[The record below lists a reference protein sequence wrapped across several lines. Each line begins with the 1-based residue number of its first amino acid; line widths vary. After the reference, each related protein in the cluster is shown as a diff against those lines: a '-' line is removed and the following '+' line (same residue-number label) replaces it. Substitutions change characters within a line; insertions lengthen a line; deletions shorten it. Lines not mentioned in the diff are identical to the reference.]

1 MIYSGLIHFAD
12 ITSKEQNRLKGPV
25 KEVNG
30 EDHQMETEEEIN
42 PETNS
47 EADENLTEDAVE
59 IDLEDDDLTE
69 LLGLEEEEE
78 EENID
83 AHIEAAE
90 IVELPELEE
99 VDLEHFEDD
108 ELNDETVATEDSI
121 LEEDF
126 LHKFTEDDLS
136 PLSFAGTEVVIFA
149 VEKKQ
154 AELLQRYLIERA
166 GMEVDCVTKRQ
177 NLWRLLKLD
186 PMDLVII
193 ETGAVENPDA
203 LEVMQQTKDQF
214 PEVHF
219 ICISGP
225 VSLERRLQ
233 FLNAGALDY
242 LTRPIHLSAIAQS
255 ILVHLSRTDAYE
267 NEGEFVD
274 IDSVADD
281 IPVEETLVDSTDIYH
296 DENLSGIEG
305 LQEDDLILG
314 DEIDLIDEDF

>member
-1 MIYSGLIHFAD
+1 MAP
-12 ITSKEQNRLKGPV
+12 SKDA
-25 KEVNG
+25 NG
-30 EDHQMETEEEIN
+30 EEYQMETEEEIN

-47 EADENLTEDAVE
+47 EADENLTGDAVE

-108 ELNDETVATEDSI
+108 ELNDETFATEDSI

-136 PLSFAGTEVVIFA
+136 PLSFARTQVVIFA
-149 VEKKQ
+149 VEKVQ
-154 AELLQRYLIERA
+154 AELLQRYLSERA
-166 GMEVDCVTKRQ
+166 GMEVDCVSKRQ

-186 PMDLVII
+186 PMDLVIF
-193 ETGAVENPDA
+193 ETGSVENSDA

-242 LTRPIHLSAIAQS
+242 LTRPVHLSTVAQS
-255 ILVHLSRTDAYE
+255 VLVQLSRTDTYE
-267 NEGEFVD
+267 NEEEFVD
-274 IDSVADD
+274 LDSVAED
-281 IPVEETLVDSTDIYH
+281 IPVEEILVDSADTYH
-296 DENLSGIEG
+296 DEDLSGTEG

-314 DEIDLIDEDF
+314 DEIDLVDEDF

>member
-1 MIYSGLIHFAD
+1 
-12 ITSKEQNRLKGPV
+12 
-25 KEVNG
+25 
-30 EDHQMETEEEIN
+30 METEEEIN
-42 PETNS
+42 PDTNV
-47 EADENLTEDAVE
+47 EADENLKEDAVE

-78 EENID
+78 EEEEENLD

-108 ELNDETVATEDSI
+108 ELNEETIASEDSI

-126 LHKFTEDDLS
+126 LHKFTEGDLS
-136 PLSFAGTEVVIFA
+136 PLSFAGTQVVIFA

-166 GMEVDCVTKRQ
+166 GMEVDCVSKRQ

-186 PMDLVII
+186 PMDLVIF
-193 ETGAVENPDA
+193 ETGSVENSDA

-242 LTRPIHLSAIAQS
+242 LTRPVHLSTVAQS
-255 ILVHLSRTDAYE
+255 VLVQLSRTDTYE
-267 NEGEFVD
+267 NEEEFVD
-274 IDSVADD
+274 LDSLADD
-281 IPVEETLVDSTDIYH
+281 IPVEETLVDSADTYH
-296 DENLSGIEG
+296 DEDLSGIEG

-314 DEIDLIDEDF
+314 DEIDLVDEDF

>member
-1 MIYSGLIHFAD
+1 
-12 ITSKEQNRLKGPV
+12 
-25 KEVNG
+25 
-30 EDHQMETEEEIN
+30 METEEEIN
-42 PETNS
+42 PDTNA

-136 PLSFAGTEVVIFA
+136 PLSFARTQVVIFA
-149 VEKKQ
+149 VEKVQ
-154 AELLQRYLIERA
+154 AELLQRYLSERA
-166 GMEVDCVTKRQ
+166 GMEVDCVSKRQ

-186 PMDLVII
+186 PMDLVIF
-193 ETGAVENPDA
+193 ETGSVENSDA

-242 LTRPIHLSAIAQS
+242 LTRPVHLSTVAQS
-255 ILVHLSRTDAYE
+255 VLVQLSRTDTYE
-267 NEGEFVD
+267 NEEEFVD
-274 IDSVADD
+274 LDSVADD
-281 IPVEETLVDSTDIYH
+281 IPVEETLVDSADTYH
-296 DENLSGIEG
+296 DEDLSGTEG

-314 DEIDLIDEDF
+314 DEIDLVDEDF

>member
-1 MIYSGLIHFAD
+1 
-12 ITSKEQNRLKGPV
+12 
-25 KEVNG
+25 
-30 EDHQMETEEEIN
+30 METEEEIS
-42 PETNS
+42 PETNA
-47 EADENLTEDAVE
+47 EVDENLMEDPVE
-59 IDLEDDDLTE
+59 IDLEDEDLTE

-78 EENID
+78 EEENLD
-83 AHIEAAE
+83 EHIEAAG
-90 IVELPELEE
+90 IVELPGLEE
-99 VDLEHFEDD
+99 ADLQDFEDD
-108 ELNDETVATEDSI
+108 ELNDEMSASEDS
-121 LEEDF
+121 LPQDEF
-126 LHKFTEDDLS
+126 LHKFTEGDLS

-193 ETGAVENPDA
+193 ETGAVENSDA

-242 LTRPIHLSAIAQS
+242 LTRPIHLSTIAQS

-274 IDSVADD
+274 LDSVAND
-281 IPVEETLVDSTDIYH
+281 IPEEETLLDSDDNYH
-296 DENLSGIEG
+296 DEDLSGIAG
-305 LQEDDLILG
+305 LHEDDLILG
-314 DEIDLIDEDF
+314 DEIDLVDEDF

>member
-1 MIYSGLIHFAD
+1 
-12 ITSKEQNRLKGPV
+12 
-25 KEVNG
+25 
-30 EDHQMETEEEIN
+30 METEEEIN
-42 PETNS
+42 LETNS
-47 EADENLTEDAVE
+47 EADVNLTEDAVE

-69 LLGLEEEEE
+69 LLGLEEEDEE
-78 EENID
+78 EVPD
-83 AHIEAAE
+83 AE
-90 IVELPELEE
+90 IKDADTEEQHWLED
-99 VDLEHFEDD
+99 VDLEDFEDD
-108 ELNDETVATEDSI
+108 ELNDEISVSEDS
-121 LEEDF
+121 LPQDEF
-126 LHKFTEDDLS
+126 LHKFTEGDLS

-193 ETGAVENPDA
+193 ETGAVENSDA

-242 LTRPIHLSAIAQS
+242 LTRPIHLSTIAQS

-267 NEGEFVD
+267 NE
-274 IDSVADD
+274 
-281 IPVEETLVDSTDIYH
+281 
-296 DENLSGIEG
+296 
-305 LQEDDLILG
+305 
-314 DEIDLIDEDF
+314 

>member
-1 MIYSGLIHFAD
+1 
-12 ITSKEQNRLKGPV
+12 
-25 KEVNG
+25 
-30 EDHQMETEEEIN
+30 METEEEIS
-42 PETNS
+42 PETNA
-47 EADENLTEDAVE
+47 EEDENLTEDAVE

-78 EENID
+78 EEEEENLD

-126 LHKFTEDDLS
+126 LHKFTEGDLS
-136 PLSFAGTEVVIFA
+136 PLSFAGTQVVIFA
-149 VEKKQ
+149 LEKKQ

-193 ETGAVENPDA
+193 ETGAVENSDA

-242 LTRPIHLSAIAQS
+242 LTRPIHLSTVAQS
-255 ILVHLSRTDAYE
+255 VLVQLSRTDTYE
-267 NEGEFVD
+267 NEEEFVD
-274 IDSVADD
+274 LDSVAED
-281 IPVEETLVDSTDIYH
+281 IPVEETLVDSTDTYH
-296 DENLSGIEG
+296 DEDLSGTEG
-305 LQEDDLILG
+305 LQDDDLILG
-314 DEIDLIDEDF
+314 DEIDLVDEDF

>member
-1 MIYSGLIHFAD
+1 
-12 ITSKEQNRLKGPV
+12 
-25 KEVNG
+25 
-30 EDHQMETEEEIN
+30 METEEEIN
-42 PETNS
+42 PEINS
-47 EADENLTEDAVE
+47 EADVNLTEDTVE
-59 IDLEDDDLTE
+59 IDLEDDDLSE

-83 AHIEAAE
+83 AHIEASE

-99 VDLEHFEDD
+99 VDLDHFEDD
-108 ELNDETVATEDSI
+108 ELNEETIASEDSI

-126 LHKFTEDDLS
+126 LHKFTEGDLS
-136 PLSFAGTEVVIFA
+136 PLSFAGTQVVIFA

-193 ETGAVENPDA
+193 ETGAVENSDA

-242 LTRPIHLSAIAQS
+242 LTRPIHLSTIAQS
-255 ILVHLSRTDAYE
+255 VLVQLSRTDAYE
-267 NEGEFVD
+267 NEEELVD
-274 IDSVADD
+274 LDSVADD
-281 IPVEETLVDSTDIYH
+281 IPVEETLVDSADTYH
-296 DENLSGIEG
+296 DEDLSGTEG

-314 DEIDLIDEDF
+314 DEIDLVDEDF

>member
-1 MIYSGLIHFAD
+1 
-12 ITSKEQNRLKGPV
+12 
-25 KEVNG
+25 
-30 EDHQMETEEEIN
+30 METEEEIN

-78 EENID
+78 EEEEENLD

-193 ETGAVENPDA
+193 ETGAVENSDA

-242 LTRPIHLSAIAQS
+242 LTRPIHLSTIAQS

-274 IDSVADD
+274 LDSVADD
-281 IPVEETLVDSTDIYH
+281 IPVEETLVDSADTYH
-296 DENLSGIEG
+296 DEDLSGTEG

-314 DEIDLIDEDF
+314 DEIDLVDEDF

>member
-1 MIYSGLIHFAD
+1 
-12 ITSKEQNRLKGPV
+12 
-25 KEVNG
+25 
-30 EDHQMETEEEIN
+30 METEEEIN
-42 PETNS
+42 PDTNA

-108 ELNDETVATEDSI
+108 ELNDEISASEDS
-121 LEEDF
+121 LPQDEF

-136 PLSFAGTEVVIFA
+136 PLSFAGTQVVIFA
-149 VEKKQ
+149 VEKVQ
-154 AELLQRYLIERA
+154 AELLQRYLSERA
-166 GMEVDCVTKRQ
+166 GMEVDCVSKRQ

-186 PMDLVII
+186 PMDLVIF
-193 ETGAVENPDA
+193 ETGSVENSDA

-214 PEVHF
+214 PGVHF

-242 LTRPIHLSAIAQS
+242 LTRPVHLSTVAQS
-255 ILVHLSRTDAYE
+255 VLVQLSRTDTYE
-267 NEGEFVD
+267 NEEGFVD
-274 IDSVADD
+274 LDSVADD
-281 IPVEETLVDSTDIYH
+281 IPVEETLVDSADTYH
-296 DENLSGIEG
+296 DEDLSGTEG

-314 DEIDLIDEDF
+314 DEIDLVDEDF

>member
-1 MIYSGLIHFAD
+1 MAP
-12 ITSKEQNRLKGPV
+12 SKDANE
-25 KEVNG
+25 E
-30 EDHQMETEEEIN
+30 EYQMETEEEIN

-136 PLSFAGTEVVIFA
+136 PLSFARTQVVIFA
-149 VEKKQ
+149 VEKVQ
-154 AELLQRYLIERA
+154 AELLQRYLSERA
-166 GMEVDCVTKRQ
+166 GMEVDCVSKRQ

-186 PMDLVII
+186 PMDLVIF
-193 ETGAVENPDA
+193 ETGSVENSDA

-242 LTRPIHLSAIAQS
+242 LTRPVHLSTVAQS
-255 ILVHLSRTDAYE
+255 VLVQLSRTDTYE
-267 NEGEFVD
+267 NEEGFVD
-274 IDSVADD
+274 LDSVADD
-281 IPVEETLVDSTDIYH
+281 IPVEETLVDSADTYH
-296 DENLSGIEG
+296 DEDLSGTEG

-314 DEIDLIDEDF
+314 DEIDLVDEDF

>member
-1 MIYSGLIHFAD
+1 MAP
-12 ITSKEQNRLKGPV
+12 SKDA
-25 KEVNG
+25 NG
-30 EDHQMETEEEIN
+30 EEYQMETEEEIN

-136 PLSFAGTEVVIFA
+136 PLSFARTQVVIFA
-149 VEKKQ
+149 VEKVQ
-154 AELLQRYLIERA
+154 AELLQRYLSERA
-166 GMEVDCVTKRQ
+166 GMEVDCVSKRQ

-186 PMDLVII
+186 PMDLVIF
-193 ETGAVENPDA
+193 ETGSVENSDA

-214 PEVHF
+214 PEVHL

-242 LTRPIHLSAIAQS
+242 LTRPVHLSTVAQS
-255 ILVHLSRTDAYE
+255 VLVQLSRTDTYE
-267 NEGEFVD
+267 NEEELVD
-274 IDSVADD
+274 LDSVADD
-281 IPVEETLVDSTDIYH
+281 IPVEETLVDSADTYH
-296 DENLSGIEG
+296 DEDLSGTEG
-305 LQEDDLILG
+305 LQDDDLILG
-314 DEIDLIDEDF
+314 DEIDLVDEDF

>member
-1 MIYSGLIHFAD
+1 
-12 ITSKEQNRLKGPV
+12 
-25 KEVNG
+25 
-30 EDHQMETEEEIN
+30 METEEEIN
-42 PETNS
+42 LDTTA
-47 EADENLTEDAVE
+47 EADENLTKDAVE

-69 LLGLEEEEE
+69 LFGLEEEEE
-78 EENID
+78 EENLD

-108 ELNDETVATEDSI
+108 ELNEETIASEGSI

-126 LHKFTEDDLS
+126 LHKFTEGDLS

-149 VEKKQ
+149 AEKKQ

-242 LTRPIHLSAIAQS
+242 LTRPIHLSTIAQS
-255 ILVHLSRTDAYE
+255 ILVQLSRAVTYE
-267 NEGEFVD
+267 NEEELVD
-274 IDSVADD
+274 LDSVAVD
-281 IPVEETLVDSTDIYH
+281 IPVEETLVDSAEIYH
-296 DENLSGIEG
+296 DEDLSGTGG
-305 LQEDDLILG
+305 LLGDYLILG
-314 DEIDLIDEDF
+314 DEIDLVDEDF

>member
-1 MIYSGLIHFAD
+1 
-12 ITSKEQNRLKGPV
+12 
-25 KEVNG
+25 
-30 EDHQMETEEEIN
+30 METEEEIN

-108 ELNDETVATEDSI
+108 ELNDETVASEDS
-121 LEEDF
+121 LPQDEF
-126 LHKFTEDDLS
+126 LHKFTEGDLS

-186 PMDLVII
+186 PMDLVIF
-193 ETGAVENPDA
+193 ETGSIENSDA

-242 LTRPIHLSAIAQS
+242 LTRPVHLSTVAQS
-255 ILVHLSRTDAYE
+255 VLVQLSRTDTIE
-267 NEGEFVD
+267 NEEEFVD
-274 IDSVADD
+274 LDSVADD
-281 IPVEETLVDSTDIYH
+281 IPVEETLVDSADTYH
-296 DENLSGIEG
+296 DEDLSGTEG

-314 DEIDLIDEDF
+314 DEIDLVDEDF

>member
-1 MIYSGLIHFAD
+1 
-12 ITSKEQNRLKGPV
+12 
-25 KEVNG
+25 
-30 EDHQMETEEEIN
+30 METEEEIN

-47 EADENLTEDAVE
+47 EADENLTGDAVE

-108 ELNDETVATEDSI
+108 ELNDEISVSEDS
-121 LEEDF
+121 LPQDEF

-136 PLSFAGTEVVIFA
+136 PLSFARTQVVIFA
-149 VEKKQ
+149 VEKVQ
-154 AELLQRYLIERA
+154 AELLQRYLSERA
-166 GMEVDCVTKRQ
+166 GMEVDCVSKRQ

-186 PMDLVII
+186 PMDLVIF
-193 ETGAVENPDA
+193 ETGSVENSDA

-242 LTRPIHLSAIAQS
+242 LTRPVHLSTVAQS
-255 ILVHLSRTDAYE
+255 VLVQLSRTDTYE
-267 NEGEFVD
+267 NEEEFVD
-274 IDSVADD
+274 LDSVADD
-281 IPVEETLVDSTDIYH
+281 IPVEETLVDSADTYH
-296 DENLSGIEG
+296 DEDLSGTEG
-305 LQEDDLILG
+305 LQDDDLILG
-314 DEIDLIDEDF
+314 DEIDLVDEDF

>member
-1 MIYSGLIHFAD
+1 
-12 ITSKEQNRLKGPV
+12 
-25 KEVNG
+25 
-30 EDHQMETEEEIN
+30 METEEEIN

-47 EADENLTEDAVE
+47 EADENITEDAVE

-136 PLSFAGTEVVIFA
+136 PLSFARTQVVIFA
-149 VEKKQ
+149 VEKVQ
-154 AELLQRYLIERA
+154 AELLQRYLSERA
-166 GMEVDCVTKRQ
+166 GMEVDCVSKRQ

-186 PMDLVII
+186 PMDLVIF
-193 ETGAVENPDA
+193 ETGSVENSDA

-214 PEVHF
+214 PEVHL

-242 LTRPIHLSAIAQS
+242 LTRPVHLSTVAQS
-255 ILVHLSRTDAYE
+255 VLVQLSRTDTYE
-267 NEGEFVD
+267 NEEGFVD
-274 IDSVADD
+274 LDSVADD
-281 IPVEETLVDSTDIYH
+281 IPVEETLVDSADTYH
-296 DENLSGIEG
+296 DEDLSGTEG

-314 DEIDLIDEDF
+314 DEIDLVDEDF

>member
-1 MIYSGLIHFAD
+1 MAP
-12 ITSKEQNRLKGPV
+12 SKDANE
-25 KEVNG
+25 E
-30 EDHQMETEEEIN
+30 EYQMETEEEIN

-47 EADENLTEDAVE
+47 EADENLTGDAVE

-108 ELNDETVATEDSI
+108 ELNDETFATEDSI

-136 PLSFAGTEVVIFA
+136 PLSFARTQVVIFA
-149 VEKKQ
+149 VEKVQ
-154 AELLQRYLIERA
+154 AELLQRYLSERA
-166 GMEVDCVTKRQ
+166 GMEVDCVSKRQ

-186 PMDLVII
+186 PMDLVIF
-193 ETGAVENPDA
+193 ETGSVENSDA

-214 PEVHF
+214 PEVHL

-242 LTRPIHLSAIAQS
+242 LTRPVHLSTVAQS
-255 ILVHLSRTDAYE
+255 VLVQLSRTDTYE
-267 NEGEFVD
+267 NEEELVD
-274 IDSVADD
+274 LDSVADD
-281 IPVEETLVDSTDIYH
+281 IPVEETLVDSADTYH
-296 DENLSGIEG
+296 DEDLSGTEG

-314 DEIDLIDEDF
+314 DEIDLVDEDF

>member
-1 MIYSGLIHFAD
+1 
-12 ITSKEQNRLKGPV
+12 
-25 KEVNG
+25 
-30 EDHQMETEEEIN
+30 METEEEIN

-108 ELNDETVATEDSI
+108 ELNDETFATEDSI

-136 PLSFAGTEVVIFA
+136 PLSFARTQVVIFA
-149 VEKKQ
+149 VEKVQ
-154 AELLQRYLIERA
+154 AELLQRYLSERA
-166 GMEVDCVTKRQ
+166 GMEVDCVSKRQ

-186 PMDLVII
+186 PMDLVIF
-193 ETGAVENPDA
+193 ETGSIENSDA

-242 LTRPIHLSAIAQS
+242 LTRPVHLSTVAQS
-255 ILVHLSRTDAYE
+255 VLVQLSRTDTYE
-267 NEGEFVD
+267 NEEELVD
-274 IDSVADD
+274 LDSVADD
-281 IPVEETLVDSTDIYH
+281 IPVEETLVDSADTYH
-296 DENLSGIEG
+296 DEDLSGTEG

-314 DEIDLIDEDF
+314 DEIDLVDEDF

>member
-1 MIYSGLIHFAD
+1 
-12 ITSKEQNRLKGPV
+12 
-25 KEVNG
+25 
-30 EDHQMETEEEIN
+30 METEEEIN
-42 PETNS
+42 PDTNA

-136 PLSFAGTEVVIFA
+136 PLSFARTQVVIFA
-149 VEKKQ
+149 VEKVQ
-154 AELLQRYLIERA
+154 AELLQRYLSERA
-166 GMEVDCVTKRQ
+166 GMEVDCVSKRQ

-186 PMDLVII
+186 PMDLVIF
-193 ETGAVENPDA
+193 ETGSVENSDA

-242 LTRPIHLSAIAQS
+242 LTRPVHLSTVAQS
-255 ILVHLSRTDAYE
+255 VLVQLSRTDTYE
-267 NEGEFVD
+267 NEEEFVD
-274 IDSVADD
+274 LDSVADD
-281 IPVEETLVDSTDIYH
+281 IPVEETLVDSADTYH
-296 DENLSGIEG
+296 DEDLSGTEG
-305 LQEDDLILG
+305 LQDDDLILG
-314 DEIDLIDEDF
+314 DEIDLVDEDF

>member
-1 MIYSGLIHFAD
+1 
-12 ITSKEQNRLKGPV
+12 
-25 KEVNG
+25 
-30 EDHQMETEEEIN
+30 METEEEIN

-47 EADENLTEDAVE
+47 EADENLTGDAVE

-136 PLSFAGTEVVIFA
+136 PLSFARTQVVIFA
-149 VEKKQ
+149 VEKVQ
-154 AELLQRYLIERA
+154 AELLQRYLSERA
-166 GMEVDCVTKRQ
+166 GMEVDCVSKRQ

-186 PMDLVII
+186 PMDLVIF
-193 ETGAVENPDA
+193 ETGSVENSDA

-242 LTRPIHLSAIAQS
+242 LTRPVHLSTVAQS
-255 ILVHLSRTDAYE
+255 VLVQLSRTDTYE
-267 NEGEFVD
+267 NEEELVD
-274 IDSVADD
+274 LDSVADD
-281 IPVEETLVDSTDIYH
+281 IPVEETLVDSADTYH
-296 DENLSGIEG
+296 DEDLSGTEG

-314 DEIDLIDEDF
+314 DEIDLVDKDF

>member
-1 MIYSGLIHFAD
+1 
-12 ITSKEQNRLKGPV
+12 
-25 KEVNG
+25 
-30 EDHQMETEEEIN
+30 METEEEIN

-99 VDLEHFEDD
+99 VDLQHFEDD
-108 ELNDETVATEDSI
+108 ELNDETVASEDS
-121 LEEDF
+121 LPQDEF
-126 LHKFTEDDLS
+126 LHKFTEGDLS

-193 ETGAVENPDA
+193 ETGAVENSDA

-242 LTRPIHLSAIAQS
+242 LTRPVHLSTVAQS
-255 ILVHLSRTDAYE
+255 VLVQLSRTDTYE
-267 NEGEFVD
+267 NEEEFVD
-274 IDSVADD
+274 LDSVADD
-281 IPVEETLVDSTDIYH
+281 IPVEETLVDSADTYH
-296 DENLSGIEG
+296 DEDLSGIEG

-314 DEIDLIDEDF
+314 DEIDLVDEDF

>member
-1 MIYSGLIHFAD
+1 
-12 ITSKEQNRLKGPV
+12 
-25 KEVNG
+25 
-30 EDHQMETEEEIN
+30 METEEEIS
-42 PETNS
+42 PETNA
-47 EADENLTEDAVE
+47 EVDENLTEDAVE

-78 EENID
+78 DENID

-99 VDLEHFEDD
+99 VDLQNFEDD
-108 ELNDETVATEDSI
+108 ELNDEISASEDS
-121 LEEDF
+121 LPQDEF

-136 PLSFAGTEVVIFA
+136 PLSFAGTQVVIFA
-149 VEKKQ
+149 VEKVQ
-154 AELLQRYLIERA
+154 AELLQRYLSERA
-166 GMEVDCVTKRQ
+166 GMEVDCVSKRQ

-193 ETGAVENPDA
+193 ETGAVENSDA

-242 LTRPIHLSAIAQS
+242 LTRP
-255 ILVHLSRTDAYE
+255 VHLSTVAQSVLVQLSRTGTYE
-267 NEGEFVD
+267 NEEELVD
-274 IDSVADD
+274 LDSVADN
-281 IPVEETLVDSTDIYH
+281 IPVEETLVDSADTYH
-296 DENLSGIEG
+296 DEDLSETEG

-314 DEIDLIDEDF
+314 DEIDLVDEDF

>member
-1 MIYSGLIHFAD
+1 
-12 ITSKEQNRLKGPV
+12 
-25 KEVNG
+25 
-30 EDHQMETEEEIN
+30 METEEEIN

-78 EENID
+78 DENID

-90 IVELPELEE
+90 IIELPELEE

-136 PLSFAGTEVVIFA
+136 PLSFARTQVVIFA
-149 VEKKQ
+149 VEKVQ
-154 AELLQRYLIERA
+154 AELLQRYLSERA
-166 GMEVDCVTKRQ
+166 GMEVDCVSKRQ

-186 PMDLVII
+186 PMDLVIF
-193 ETGAVENPDA
+193 ETGSVENSDA

-242 LTRPIHLSAIAQS
+242 LTRP
-255 ILVHLSRTDAYE
+255 VHLSTVAQSVLVQLSRTGTYE
-267 NEGEFVD
+267 NEEELVD
-274 IDSVADD
+274 LDSVADD
-281 IPVEETLVDSTDIYH
+281 IPVEETLVDSADTYH
-296 DENLSGIEG
+296 DEDLSGTEG
-305 LQEDDLILG
+305 LQDDDLILG
-314 DEIDLIDEDF
+314 DEIDLVDEDF

>member
-1 MIYSGLIHFAD
+1 
-12 ITSKEQNRLKGPV
+12 
-25 KEVNG
+25 
-30 EDHQMETEEEIN
+30 METEEEIN

-108 ELNDETVATEDSI
+108 ELNDETFATEDSI

-136 PLSFAGTEVVIFA
+136 PLSFARTQVVIFA
-149 VEKKQ
+149 VEKVQ
-154 AELLQRYLIERA
+154 AELLQRYLSERA
-166 GMEVDCVTKRQ
+166 GMEVDCVSKRQ

-186 PMDLVII
+186 PMDLVIF
-193 ETGAVENPDA
+193 ETGSVENSDA

-242 LTRPIHLSAIAQS
+242 LTRPVHLSTVAQS
-255 ILVHLSRTDAYE
+255 VLVQLSRTDTYE
-267 NEGEFVD
+267 NEEELVD
-274 IDSVADD
+274 LDSVADD
-281 IPVEETLVDSTDIYH
+281 IPVEETLVDSADTYH
-296 DENLSGIEG
+296 DEDLSGTEG

-314 DEIDLIDEDF
+314 DEIDLVDEDF

>member
-1 MIYSGLIHFAD
+1 MAP
-12 ITSKEQNRLKGPV
+12 SKDANE
-25 KEVNG
+25 E
-30 EDHQMETEEEIN
+30 EYQMETEEEIN
-42 PETNS
+42 PEINS

-136 PLSFAGTEVVIFA
+136 PLSFARTQVVIFA
-149 VEKKQ
+149 VEKVQ

-166 GMEVDCVTKRQ
+166 GMEVDCVSKRQ

-186 PMDLVII
+186 PMDLVIF
-193 ETGAVENPDA
+193 ETGSVENSDA

-242 LTRPIHLSAIAQS
+242 LTRPVHLSTVAQS
-255 ILVHLSRTDAYE
+255 VLVQLSRTDTYE
-267 NEGEFVD
+267 NEEGFVD

-281 IPVEETLVDSTDIYH
+281 IPVEETLVDSADTYH
-296 DENLSGIEG
+296 DEDLSGTEG

-314 DEIDLIDEDF
+314 DEIDLVDEDF

>member
-1 MIYSGLIHFAD
+1 
-12 ITSKEQNRLKGPV
+12 
-25 KEVNG
+25 
-30 EDHQMETEEEIN
+30 METEEEIS
-42 PETNS
+42 PETNA
-47 EADENLTEDAVE
+47 EVDENLTEDAVE

-78 EENID
+78 DENID

-108 ELNDETVATEDSI
+108 ELNEETIASEDSI

-126 LHKFTEDDLS
+126 LHKFTKGDLS
-136 PLSFAGTEVVIFA
+136 PLSFAGTQVVIFA
-149 VEKKQ
+149 LEKKQ

-166 GMEVDCVTKRQ
+166 GMEVDCVSKRQ

-186 PMDLVII
+186 PMDLVIF
-193 ETGAVENPDA
+193 ETGSVENSDA

-242 LTRPIHLSAIAQS
+242 LTRPVHLSTVAQS
-255 ILVHLSRTDAYE
+255 VLVQLSRTDTYE
-267 NEGEFVD
+267 NEEELVD
-274 IDSVADD
+274 LDSVADD
-281 IPVEETLVDSTDIYH
+281 IPVEETLVDSADTYH
-296 DENLSGIEG
+296 DEDLSGTEG
-305 LQEDDLILG
+305 LQDDDLILG
-314 DEIDLIDEDF
+314 DEIDLVDEDF

>member
-1 MIYSGLIHFAD
+1 
-12 ITSKEQNRLKGPV
+12 
-25 KEVNG
+25 
-30 EDHQMETEEEIN
+30 METEEEIS
-42 PETNS
+42 PETNA
-47 EADENLTEDAVE
+47 EEDENLTEDAVE

-126 LHKFTEDDLS
+126 LHKFTEDDLI

-193 ETGAVENPDA
+193 ETGAVENSDA

-233 FLNAGALDY
+233 FLNASALDY

-281 IPVEETLVDSTDIYH
+281 IPVEETLVDATDTYH
-296 DENLSGIEG
+296 DEDLSGIEG

>member
-1 MIYSGLIHFAD
+1 
-12 ITSKEQNRLKGPV
+12 
-25 KEVNG
+25 
-30 EDHQMETEEEIN
+30 METEEEIN
-42 PETNS
+42 PKSNA

-78 EENID
+78 VLE
-83 AHIEAAE
+83 AE
-90 IVELPELEE
+90 IKDTDNKEQHRLEE
-99 VDLEHFEDD
+99 VDLQNIEDD
-108 ELNDETVATEDSI
+108 ELNDEISASEDS
-121 LEEDF
+121 LPQDEF

-136 PLSFAGTEVVIFA
+136 PLSFARTQVVIFA
-149 VEKKQ
+149 IEKVQ
-154 AELLQRYLIERA
+154 AELLQRYLSERA

-186 PMDLVII
+186 PMDLVIF
-193 ETGAVENPDA
+193 ETGSVENSDA

-242 LTRPIHLSAIAQS
+242 LTRPVHLSTVVQS
-255 ILVHLSRTDAYE
+255 VLVQLSRTDTYE
-267 NEGEFVD
+267 NEEEFVD
-274 IDSVADD
+274 LDSVAND
-281 IPVEETLVDSTDIYH
+281 IPVEETLVDSADTYH
-296 DENLSGIEG
+296 DEDLSGTEG
-305 LQEDDLILG
+305 LLEDDLILG
-314 DEIDLIDEDF
+314 DEIDLVDEDF

>member
-1 MIYSGLIHFAD
+1 
-12 ITSKEQNRLKGPV
+12 
-25 KEVNG
+25 
-30 EDHQMETEEEIN
+30 METEEEIN
-42 PETNS
+42 PETNV
-47 EADENLTEDAVE
+47 EEDENLTDDAVE

-108 ELNDETVATEDSI
+108 ELNDETFATEDSI

-136 PLSFAGTEVVIFA
+136 PLSFARTQVVIFA

-166 GMEVDCVTKRQ
+166 GMEVDCVSKRQ

-186 PMDLVII
+186 PMDLVIF
-193 ETGAVENPDA
+193 ETGSVENSDA

-214 PEVHF
+214 PEVHL

-242 LTRPIHLSAIAQS
+242 LTRPVHLSTVAQCV
-255 ILVHLSRTDAYE
+255 LVQLSRTDTYE
-267 NEGEFVD
+267 NEEGFVD

-281 IPVEETLVDSTDIYH
+281 IPVEETLVDATDTYH
-296 DENLSGIEG
+296 DEDLSGIAG
-305 LQEDDLILG
+305 LHEDDLILG
-314 DEIDLIDEDF
+314 DEIDLVDEDF

>member
-1 MIYSGLIHFAD
+1 
-12 ITSKEQNRLKGPV
+12 
-25 KEVNG
+25 
-30 EDHQMETEEEIN
+30 METEEEIS
-42 PETNS
+42 PETNA
-47 EADENLTEDAVE
+47 EVDENLTEDAVE

-69 LLGLEEEEE
+69 LLGLEEEED
-78 EENID
+78 ENID
-83 AHIEAAE
+83 AHIEAAK

-108 ELNDETVATEDSI
+108 ELNDETVATADSI

-136 PLSFAGTEVVIFA
+136 PLSFAGTQVVIYA
-149 VEKKQ
+149 VEKVQ
-154 AELLQRYLIERA
+154 AELLQRYLSERA

-255 ILVHLSRTDAYE
+255 ILVHLSRTDTYE

-274 IDSVADD
+274 IDSVTDD
-281 IPVEETLVDSTDIYH
+281 IPVEETLVDSADTYH
-296 DENLSGIEG
+296 DEDLSGIEG

>member
-1 MIYSGLIHFAD
+1 
-12 ITSKEQNRLKGPV
+12 
-25 KEVNG
+25 
-30 EDHQMETEEEIN
+30 METEEEIS
-42 PETNS
+42 PETNAEEEEIS
-47 EADENLTEDAVE
+47 PETNAEVDENLTEDAVE

-69 LLGLEEEEE
+69 YLGLEEEEE
-78 EENID
+78 EEENLD

-193 ETGAVENPDA
+193 ETGAVENSDA

-242 LTRPIHLSAIAQS
+242 LTRPVHLSTVAQS
-255 ILVHLSRTDAYE
+255 VLVQLSRTDTYE
-267 NEGEFVD
+267 NEEEFVD
-274 IDSVADD
+274 LDSVADD
-281 IPVEETLVDSTDIYH
+281 IPVEETLVNSADTYH
-296 DENLSGIEG
+296 DEDLSGTGG
-305 LQEDDLILG
+305 LLDDDLILG
-314 DEIDLIDEDF
+314 DEIDLVDEDF

>member
-1 MIYSGLIHFAD
+1 
-12 ITSKEQNRLKGPV
+12 
-25 KEVNG
+25 
-30 EDHQMETEEEIN
+30 METEEEIN
-42 PETNS
+42 PDTNS

-78 EENID
+78 EEEEEEVLD
-83 AHIEAAE
+83 AE
-90 IVELPELEE
+90 IKDADNEEQHWLEE
-99 VDLEHFEDD
+99 VDLQNFEDD
-108 ELNDETVATEDSI
+108 ELNDEISASEDS
-121 LEEDF
+121 LPQDEF

-136 PLSFAGTEVVIFA
+136 PLSFAGTQVVIFA
-149 VEKKQ
+149 LEKVQ
-154 AELLQRYLIERA
+154 AELLQRYLSERA

-186 PMDLVII
+186 PMDLVIF
-193 ETGAVENPDA
+193 ETGSIENSDA

-242 LTRPIHLSAIAQS
+242 LTRPVHLSTVAQS
-255 ILVHLSRTDAYE
+255 VLVQLSRTDTYE
-267 NEGEFVD
+267 NEEEFVD
-274 IDSVADD
+274 FDSVADD
-281 IPVEETLVDSTDIYH
+281 IPVEETLVDSADTYH
-296 DENLSGIEG
+296 DEDLSGTEG
-305 LQEDDLILG
+305 LQDDDLILG
-314 DEIDLIDEDF
+314 DEIDLVDEFF

>member
-1 MIYSGLIHFAD
+1 
-12 ITSKEQNRLKGPV
+12 
-25 KEVNG
+25 
-30 EDHQMETEEEIN
+30 METEEEIN
-42 PETNS
+42 PDTNA
-47 EADENLTEDAVE
+47 EADENLKEDAVE

-108 ELNDETVATEDSI
+108 ELNEETIASEDSI

-136 PLSFAGTEVVIFA
+136 PLSFAGTQVVIFA

-233 FLNAGALDY
+233 FLNSGALDY
-242 LTRPIHLSAIAQS
+242 LTRPVHLSTVAQCV
-255 ILVHLSRTDAYE
+255 LVQLSRTDTYE
-267 NEGEFVD
+267 NEEEFVD
-274 IDSVADD
+274 LDSVADD
-281 IPVEETLVDSTDIYH
+281 IPVEETLVNSADTYH
-296 DENLSGIEG
+296 DEDLSGIEG

-314 DEIDLIDEDF
+314 DEIELVDEDF

>member
-1 MIYSGLIHFAD
+1 
-12 ITSKEQNRLKGPV
+12 
-25 KEVNG
+25 
-30 EDHQMETEEEIN
+30 METEEEIS
-42 PETNS
+42 PETNA
-47 EADENLTEDAVE
+47 EEDENLTEDAVE

-108 ELNDETVATEDSI
+108 ELNEETITSEDSI

-186 PMDLVII
+186 PMDLVIF
-193 ETGAVENPDA
+193 ETGSVENSDA

-255 ILVHLSRTDAYE
+255 ILVHLSRTDTYE
-267 NEGEFVD
+267 NEEEFVD
-274 IDSVADD
+274 LDSVADD
-281 IPVEETLVDSTDIYH
+281 IPVEETLVDSADTYH
-296 DENLSGIEG
+296 DEDLSGIEG

-314 DEIDLIDEDF
+314 DEIDLVDEDF

>member
-1 MIYSGLIHFAD
+1 
-12 ITSKEQNRLKGPV
+12 
-25 KEVNG
+25 
-30 EDHQMETEEEIN
+30 METEEEIN

-47 EADENLTEDAVE
+47 EADENLTGDAVE

-136 PLSFAGTEVVIFA
+136 PLSFARTQVVIFA
-149 VEKKQ
+149 VEKVQ
-154 AELLQRYLIERA
+154 AELLQRYLSERA
-166 GMEVDCVTKRQ
+166 GMEVDCVSKRQ

-186 PMDLVII
+186 PMDLVIF
-193 ETGAVENPDA
+193 ETGSVENSDA

-214 PEVHF
+214 PEVHL

-242 LTRPIHLSAIAQS
+242 LTRPVHLSTVAQS
-255 ILVHLSRTDAYE
+255 VLVQLSRTDTYE
-267 NEGEFVD
+267 NEEGFVD
-274 IDSVADD
+274 LDSVADD
-281 IPVEETLVDSTDIYH
+281 IPVEETLVDSADTYH
-296 DENLSGIEG
+296 DEDLSGTEG

-314 DEIDLIDEDF
+314 DEIDLVDEDF

>member
-1 MIYSGLIHFAD
+1 
-12 ITSKEQNRLKGPV
+12 
-25 KEVNG
+25 
-30 EDHQMETEEEIN
+30 METEEEIN

-47 EADENLTEDAVE
+47 EADENLTGDAVE

-99 VDLEHFEDD
+99 VDLENFEDD
-108 ELNDETVATEDSI
+108 ELNDEISVSEDS
-121 LEEDF
+121 LPQDEF

-136 PLSFAGTEVVIFA
+136 PLSFARTQVVIFA
-149 VEKKQ
+149 VEKVQ
-154 AELLQRYLIERA
+154 AELLQRYLSERA
-166 GMEVDCVTKRQ
+166 GMEVDCVSKRQ

-186 PMDLVII
+186 PMDLVIF
-193 ETGAVENPDA
+193 ETGSVENSDA

-242 LTRPIHLSAIAQS
+242 LTRPVHLSTVAQS
-255 ILVHLSRTDAYE
+255 VLVQLSRTDTYE
-267 NEGEFVD
+267 NEEEFVD
-274 IDSVADD
+274 LDSVADD
-281 IPVEETLVDSTDIYH
+281 IPVEETLVDSADTYH
-296 DENLSGIEG
+296 DEDLSGTEG
-305 LQEDDLILG
+305 LQDDDLILG
-314 DEIDLIDEDF
+314 DEIDLVDEDF